1 MLLYTYTFIAHLTW
15 DKALISP
22 ISLTLK
28 SSSRFNLVG
37 GALGCEVC
45 ACAHEFGFPLPSHS
59 KILSLLQTPLVCFWC
74 SWNPRFQDGLRFLG
88 SLQICGRPQEVCIT
102 RSLSIFEKRLPW
114 PLWLA
119 CGGLGLEKTRPFV
132 GSSTRS
138 RTPLWWLP
146 NLGLYRVFLCVLVNR
161 FKFVG

>member
-1 MLLYTYTFIAHLTW
+1 MLLCTYTFIAHLTW

-45 ACAHEFGFPLPSHS
+45 ACAHDLAFLSHLFLKRLEFV
-59 KILSLLQTPLVCFWC
+59 QTPLVLSWC
-74 SWNPRFQDGLRFLG
+74 SWNPRFQDLLRLLG

-102 RSLSIFEKRLPW
+102 RSLSWDKKRLPW
-114 PLWLA
+114 PLWSA
-119 CGGLGLEKTRPFV
+119 FGGLGLKETRPFV
-132 GSSTRS
+132 GSSTGS
-138 RTPLWWLP
+138 RTPLWC
-146 NLGLYRVFLCVLVNR
+146 GRTSD
-161 FKFVG
+161 